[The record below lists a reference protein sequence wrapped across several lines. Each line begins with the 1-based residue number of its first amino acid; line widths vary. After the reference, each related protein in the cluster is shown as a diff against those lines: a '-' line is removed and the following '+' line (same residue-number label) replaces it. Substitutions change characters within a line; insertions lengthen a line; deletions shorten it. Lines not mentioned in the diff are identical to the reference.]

1 MNIIR
6 SASTLAPWAQI
17 PHALLADER
26 ISWKAKGVLAYL
38 CSKPEG
44 WETRVADLRKR
55 GADGEFAIRAA
66 LNELRAAG
74 YAQFTRVREN
84 GKIASGR
91 WEISNEPVFVAVS
104 STKETATYSK
114 KEFSKNEN
122 TKGVSKTT
130 SAQMRTMNLTTE
142 DDIYNF
148 MDTLGLTPDPDH
160 DGQFAHHL
168 LSNNFTLSGVEI
180 NDLAA
185 AYRARV
191 AHILSSIQ

>member
-122 TKGVSKTT
+122 TKASEEPKYPYPVSI
-130 SAQMRTMNLTTE
+130 E
-142 DDIYNF
+142 DQDSIIQQHGMEPDERDIDF
-148 MDTLGLTPDPDH
+148 
-160 DGQFAHHL
+160 
-168 LSNNFTLSGVEI
+168 FTLKTNSGWKIDGVPI
-180 NDLAA
+180 FDWIKVFKGWRLKIGT
-185 AYRARV
+185 R
-191 AHILSSIQ
+191 